1 MQIIKVT
8 FKELEEGDWFLLKDE
23 DALKIGTYLGQYFT
37 SISSEG
43 LMNGYWTQINTG
55 YNVTLF
61 YQDRS
66 FGVTTYKFQAT
77 TRELEEIG
85 VSKLQNKR

>member
-1 MQIIKVT
+1 
-8 FKELEEGDWFLLKDE
+8 
-23 DALKIGTYLGQYFT
+23 
-37 SISSEG
+37 
-43 LMNGYWTQINTG
+43 MNGYWTQINTG

-85 VSKLQNKR
+85 VSKL